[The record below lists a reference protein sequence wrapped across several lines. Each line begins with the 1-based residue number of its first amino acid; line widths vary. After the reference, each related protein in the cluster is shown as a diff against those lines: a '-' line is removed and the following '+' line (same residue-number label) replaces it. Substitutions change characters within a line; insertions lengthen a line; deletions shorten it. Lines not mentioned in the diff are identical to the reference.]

1 MFGTIR
7 KHQKWLWA
15 VIITLTIVSFVI
27 YFGPQTRVNSSI
39 RSANHGSIDGHK
51 ITDQDF
57 LDAWREVHLHHF
69 VTRGVWPEEDKRSGS
84 NFEPERETYEW
95 LLIVQ
100 KQRELGIHVGD
111 EAAQQMARQM
121 IQAFQ
126 RSGISSPQVFFDKVL
141 AQRGYHVDD
150 FERFVRHFVGLQE
163 LRDTIGLSGELIPP
177 SQAKSLYERDHQEVA
192 TEAVFFWS
200 TNYEARV
207 PLTPEM
213 LGQFYSN
220 MVAVYRIPER
230 VQVDYVRFD
239 VTNLLS
245 QAQNQITNLSE
256 LVDMNYQRM
265 GTNIFPEAKSEDER
279 KARIRE
285 QLIRQQALYL
295 ARAKAM
301 EFANVLFA
309 INPPKAE
316 NLKLLA
322 ASNNLPVQVSA
333 PFDRDSTPQG
343 LEVGQDFTKTAFAL
357 TADEPYSPPLI
368 GQDGVYV
375 IAVDKRL
382 PSETPALDQI
392 RDRVT
397 ADYKHEQAM
406 RMARQD
412 ATGLASTLT
421 NGFAQGK
428 TFTNICAEANARPVR
443 LPPFSISTSTLKDVE
458 DIVSLSQVKQ
468 AVFDT
473 SPGKVVSALPT
484 REGAMVLYVAAK
496 LPLDPAREKTDFP
509 NYLTQLRRTRQ
520 QEAFGEWLRRQ
531 ADTGLRDTPAGQP
544 KPPPTMGTKN
554 AAAS

>member
-27 YFGPQTRVNSSI
+27 YFGPQSRVNSNV
-39 RSANHGSIDGHK
+39 RAANHGSIDGRK

-57 LDAWREVHLHHF
+57 LDAWREIHLHHF
-69 VTRGVWPEEDKRSGS
+69 VTRGVWPEEDKRDRS

-111 EAAQQMARQM
+111 EAAQQMARQI

-126 RSGISSPQVFFDKVL
+126 RSGVSTAQAFFDRI
-141 AQRGYHVDD
+141 AQKGYHIDD

-177 SQAKSLYERDHQEVA
+177 DQAKSLYERDHQEVA

-207 PLTPEM
+207 PITPEM

-220 MVAVYRIPER
+220 MVATYRIPER
-230 VQVDYVRFD
+230 VQVDYIRFD
-239 VTNLLS
+239 VTNFLT
-245 QAQNQITNLSE
+245 QAQSQITNLNE
-256 LVDMNYQRM
+256 LVDMNLQRM
-265 GTNIFPEAKSEDER
+265 GTNLFPEAKSEDER
-279 KARIRE
+279 KAKIRE

-295 ARAKAM
+295 ARGKAM
-301 EFANVLFA
+301 DFANVLFA
-309 INPPKAE
+309 MNPPKPE

-322 ASNNLPVQVSA
+322 ASNNLPVEVTA
-333 PFDRDSTPQG
+333 PFDRDSTPKD
-343 LEVGQDFTKTAFAL
+343 LEVGQDFTKAAFAL

-368 GQDGVYV
+368 GQDGVYL
-375 IAVDKRL
+375 IAMDKTI
-382 PSETPALDQI
+382 PSETPPLDQI

-397 ADYKHEQAM
+397 SDYKHEQSM

-412 ATGLASTLT
+412 AVGLVSTIT

-428 TFTNICAEANARPVR
+428 SFTNICAEANAKPVP
-443 LPPFSISTSTLKDVE
+443 LPPFSITTPSVKGVE
-458 DIVSLSQVKQ
+458 DIVSLGQLKQ
-468 AVFDT
+468 IAIET
-473 SPGKVVSALPT
+473 PSGKVAPALPT
-484 REGAMVLYVAAK
+484 REGAMVLYVIGK
-496 LPLDPAREKTDFP
+496 LPLDPAREKTELP
-509 NYLTQLRRTRQ
+509 NYLAQLRRTRL

-531 ADTGLRDTPAGQP
+531 AETGLRDTPAGQP
-544 KPPPTMGTKN
+544 KPPPTMGTKT
-554 AAAS
+554 ASAS